1 MILIGIVVAGRVI
14 TIDKAKK
21 KRKDVT
27 PRNEAK
33 KNKSN
38 SLQGAIE
45 KSSILLSQYQ
55 TKKQFYSNQILLK
68 D

>member
-21 KRKDVT
+21 KCKEVT

-33 KNKSN
+33 KIK
-38 SLQGAIE
+38 AI
-45 KSSILLSQYQ
+45 
-55 TKKQFYSNQILLK
+55 FYKEQ
-68 D
+68 